1 MTEPNET
8 TVEYWNEMICND
20 SLASGDSPEQFSA
33 ACQSLISMLEA
44 HIDSTRKFKTALLN
58 DISDPT
64 ADIWVAT
71 ANEYSKRR
79 QL

>member
-20 SLASGDSPEQFSA
+20 SLNRGDSPEQFTA
-33 ACQSLISMLEA
+33 DCQSLISMLEA
-44 HIDSTRKFKTALLN
+44 HIDSTRKFKTALLD
-58 DISDPT
+58 DISG
-64 ADIWVAT
+64 
-71 ANEYSKRR
+71 R